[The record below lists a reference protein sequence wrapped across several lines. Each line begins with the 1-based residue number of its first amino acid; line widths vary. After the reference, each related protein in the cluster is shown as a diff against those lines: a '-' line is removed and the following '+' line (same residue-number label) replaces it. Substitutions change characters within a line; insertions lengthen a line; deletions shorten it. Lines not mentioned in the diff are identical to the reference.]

1 MLRHRTAAWSR
12 TGAGTGVDNE
22 QDSEDLGTA
31 AARLGLTVETVRKR
45 LQRGRIKGFKA
56 PDGTWRVTLDK
67 VDNKQDSPGQ
77 AAGQEQDKPGQE
89 QDKPGQGQDKAVQ
102 VRDDLVDQ
110 LRSENAFLRSQLQ
123 TQAQAHNDVLQR
135 RDEEIRRVHVL
146 LQQEQQQV
154 KALTDQRDRRPW
166 WDCLFSRKS

>member
-1 MLRHRTAAWSR
+1 MKQDRGRTR
-12 TGAGTGVDNE
+12 LDNE

-56 PDGTWRVTLDK
+56 PDGTWRVVLDK

-77 AAGQEQDKPGQE
+77 AAGQEQDKPGQDDSALVATLRDE
-89 QDKPGQGQDKAVQ
+89 
-102 VRDDLVDQ
+102 VR
-110 LRSENAFLRSQLQ
+110 FLRSQLQ
-123 TQAQAHNDVLQR
+123 S

-154 KALTDQRDRRPW
+154 KALTDQRERQPW
-166 WDCLFSRKS
+166 WYRLIGKG

>member
-1 MLRHRTAAWSR
+1 
-12 TGAGTGVDNE
+12 VDNE

-77 AAGQEQDKPGQE
+77 AAGQEQDKPGQ
-89 QDKPGQGQDKAVQ
+89 GQDKAVQ
-102 VRDDLVDQ
+102 ARDDLVDQ

-166 WDCLFSRKS
+166 WDRLFSRKS